1 MVIFIL
7 VKVHQFKQGKDTS
20 ELIQQGILTFTQNS
34 INLEKDDLHQQMK
47 KSTMKDYNSLQ
58 NK

>member
-34 INLEKDDLHQQMK
+34 INLEKDDLHQQYIHMYI
-47 KSTMKDYNSLQ
+47 YNSLQ

>member
-34 INLEKDDLHQQMK
+34 INLEKDDLHQHFVTEQIK
-47 KSTMKDYNSLQ
+47 
-58 NK
+58 

>member
-1 MVIFIL
+1 MIIFIL

-47 KSTMKDYNSLQ
+47 KYTMKDYSLQ